1 MSKIEETFNIEIA
14 YEDVYEILTV
24 KDAVIYIFNKKRLPD
39 KRYLNFK

>member
-1 MSKIEETFNIEIA
+1 MSNIEETFDIEIA

-24 KDAVIYIFNKKRLPD
+24 KDAVIYILNKKSLPD